1 MESILLLA
9 NVSVEIIVWR
19 RLLLAKN
26 GVLLYYSPTDYAL
39 KRNSGE
45 FRSFDIQCE

>member
-26 GVLLYYSPTDYAL
+26 GVLLYYSPTDYFNFYRQ
-39 KRNSGE
+39 KFTG
-45 FRSFDIQCE
+45 